1 MSERNLN
8 KLTLI
13 ILILPLKDAVKFLGI
28 SESLLTTKLNPF
40 TFNGQTYVEL
50 II

>member
-1 MSERNLN
+1 MSERNLT

-13 ILILPLKDAVKFLGI
+13 IIILPLDEAIKFLGI
-28 SESLLTTKLNPF
+28 SESLLTTKLKPF
-40 TFNGQTYVEL
+40 TYNNETYVEL